1 MLGLVSD
8 HAVFFPIE
16 YGLCIEFWNTGALG
30 VSFSAAFNERVR
42 RGMFRPE
49 QVGTR
54 KRYTYARAQEVLK
67 MPHLLDLQ
75 TKS

>member
-30 VSFSAAFNERVR
+30 VSFSAAFMSLMLIMAFIE
-42 RGMFRPE
+42 
-49 QVGTR
+49 
-54 KRYTYARAQEVLK
+54 
-67 MPHLLDLQ
+67 
-75 TKS
+75 